1 MRGWLCWLSEDG
13 FACWPG
19 ISFGTYSSKIVAFD
33 KTISDNGKFRILV
46 INNGKRLHALR
57 KTFEQ
62 HGGLFSKLAQMVSYE
77 DKDCSVFS
85 ECKPFSKEK
94 TVEYLREYMKTKN
107 DLTVDYN
114 IFKSGSIGQ
123 VHIGNLNNENKS
135 KVAVKVQYIGLYE
148 QIEDDIKVLN
158 LLTTF
163 LYSFADM
170 KEAIKDIKRC
180 VYEELD
186 YNKETINHQLM
197 YNLWKDTDIYIPK
210 VYDSLSTNKVIV
222 TEFLLGQ
229 NLNEFIANS
238 TQESKN
244 KIALDLIKFIFTNIY
259 KNNLFYSDS
268 HYGNII
274 IQDNDVLSIIDF
286 GCINYLPI
294 DMVASLK
301 KLHNS
306 LKTQNKKLFLKI
318 LIELNIINE
327 NVSEESKE
335 YAYNYFKIQYTP
347 WIIEEEFEFTDEWKL
362 KSDEKNT
369 LLLSEWKLPPN
380 MVYFNKIPVCSIVRK
395 HKQI

>member
-1 MRGWLCWLSEDG
+1 MYKIGSIGASLVYNLFITDDHHKEDN
-13 FACWPG
+13 
-19 ISFGTYSSKIVAFD
+19 V
-33 KTISDNGKFRILV
+33 V

-123 VHIGNLNNENKS
+123 VHIGNLNDENKS

-222 TEFLLGQ
+222 TEFLSGQ

-238 TQESKN
+238 AQESKN

-306 LKTQNKKLFLKI
+306 LKTQNKKLFFKI

-380 MVYFNKIPVCSIVRK
+380 MVYFNKIPHGLYHILQTLNAK
-395 HKQI
+395 GMFYKIFNDIFNID

>member
-1 MRGWLCWLSEDG
+1 MYKIGSIGASLVYNLFITDDHHKEDN
-13 FACWPG
+13 
-19 ISFGTYSSKIVAFD
+19 V
-33 KTISDNGKFRILV
+33 V

-123 VHIGNLNNENKS
+123 VHVGNLNDENK

-222 TEFLLGQ
+222 TEFLSGQ

-294 DMVASLK
+294 DMVTSLK

-306 LKTQNKKLFLKI
+306 LKTKNKELFFKI

-327 NVSEESKE
+327 NISEESKE

-347 WIIEEEFEFTDEWKL
+347 WIVEEEFEFTQEWKL

-369 LLLSEWKLPPN
+369 LLLSEWKLPAN
-380 MVYFNKIPVCSIVRK
+380 MVYFNKIPHGLYHILQTLNAK
-395 HKQI
+395 GMFYKIFNDIFNTD

>member
-1 MRGWLCWLSEDG
+1 MYKIGSIGASLVYNLFITDDHKEDN
-13 FACWPG
+13 
-19 ISFGTYSSKIVAFD
+19 I
-33 KTISDNGKFRILV
+33 V

-94 TVEYLREYMKTKN
+94 TVDYLREYMKTKN
-107 DLTVDYN
+107 DLMVDYN

-123 VHIGNLNNENKS
+123 VHIGNLNDENKS

-222 TEFLLGQ
+222 TEFLSGQ

-259 KNNLFYSDS
+259 KNNFFYSDS

-294 DMVASLK
+294 NMVISLK

-306 LKTQNKKLFLKI
+306 LKTQNKELFFKI

-347 WIIEEEFEFTDEWKL
+347 WIVEEEFEFTQEWKL

-369 LLLSEWKLPPN
+369 LLLSEWKLPSN
-380 MVYFNKIPVCSIVRK
+380 MVYFNKIPHGLYHILQTLNAK
-395 HKQI
+395 GMFYKIFNDIFNTN

>member
-1 MRGWLCWLSEDG
+1 MYKIGSIGASLVYNLFITDDHHKEDN
-13 FACWPG
+13 
-19 ISFGTYSSKIVAFD
+19 V
-33 KTISDNGKFRILV
+33 V

-123 VHIGNLNNENKS
+123 VHVGNLNDENK

-222 TEFLLGQ
+222 TEFLSGQ

-274 IQDNDVLSIIDF
+274 IQDNDVLSVIDF

-294 DMVASLK
+294 DMVTSLK

-306 LKTQNKKLFLKI
+306 LKTKNKELFFKI

-347 WIIEEEFEFTDEWKL
+347 WIVEEEFEFTQEWKF

-369 LLLSEWKLPPN
+369 LLLSEWKLPAN
-380 MVYFNKIPVCSIVRK
+380 MVYFNKIPHGLYHILQTLNAK
-395 HKQI
+395 GMFYKIFNDIFNID

>member
-1 MRGWLCWLSEDG
+1 MYKIGSIGASLVYNLFITDDHKEDN
-13 FACWPG
+13 
-19 ISFGTYSSKIVAFD
+19 V
-33 KTISDNGKFRILV
+33 V

-123 VHIGNLNNENKS
+123 VHVGNLNDENK

-158 LLTTF
+158 LLTTL

-222 TEFLLGQ
+222 TEFLSGQ

-294 DMVASLK
+294 DMVTSLK

-306 LKTQNKKLFLKI
+306 LKTKNKELFFKI

-347 WIIEEEFEFTDEWKL
+347 WIVEEEFEFTQEWKL

-369 LLLSEWKLPPN
+369 LLLSEWKLPAN
-380 MVYFNKIPVCSIVRK
+380 MVYFNKIPHGLYHILQTLNAKGMFYKIFNDIFSLS
-395 HKQI
+395 

>member
-1 MRGWLCWLSEDG
+1 MYKIGSIGASLVYNLFITDDHHKEED
-13 FACWPG
+13 
-19 ISFGTYSSKIVAFD
+19 V
-33 KTISDNGKFRILV
+33 V

-123 VHIGNLNNENKS
+123 VHVGNLNNENKS

-222 TEFLLGQ
+222 TEFLSGQ

-238 TQESKN
+238 AQESKN

-274 IQDNDVLSIIDF
+274 IQDKDVLSIIDF

-301 KLHNS
+301 KLHKS
-306 LKTQNKKLFLKI
+306 LKTQNKKLFFKI

-369 LLLSEWKLPPN
+369 LLLSEWKLPSN
-380 MVYFNKIPVCSIVRK
+380 MVYFNKIPHGLYHILQTLNAK
-395 HKQI
+395 GMFYKIFNDIFNTY

>member
-1 MRGWLCWLSEDG
+1 MYKIGSIGVSLVYNLFITDDHKEDN
-13 FACWPG
+13 
-19 ISFGTYSSKIVAFD
+19 I
-33 KTISDNGKFRILV
+33 V

-123 VHIGNLNNENKS
+123 VHIGNLNDENKS

-222 TEFLLGQ
+222 TEFLSGQ

-274 IQDNDVLSIIDF
+274 IQDKDVLSIIDF

-301 KLHNS
+301 KLHKS
-306 LKTQNKKLFLKI
+306 LKTQNKKLFFKI

-369 LLLSEWKLPPN
+369 LLLSEWKLPSN
-380 MVYFNKIPVCSIVRK
+380 MVYFNKIPHGLYHILQTLNAK
-395 HKQI
+395 GMFYKIFNDIFNTY

>member
-1 MRGWLCWLSEDG
+1 MYKIGSIGASLVYNLFITDDHHKEED
-13 FACWPG
+13 
-19 ISFGTYSSKIVAFD
+19 V
-33 KTISDNGKFRILV
+33 V

-123 VHIGNLNNENKS
+123 VHIGNLNDENKS
-135 KVAVKVQYIGLYE
+135 KVAVKVQYIGLHE

-222 TEFLLGQ
+222 TEFLSGQ

-274 IQDNDVLSIIDF
+274 IQDKDVLSIIDF

-301 KLHNS
+301 KLHKS
-306 LKTQNKKLFLKI
+306 LKTQNKKLFFKI

-369 LLLSEWKLPPN
+369 LLLSEWKLPSN
-380 MVYFNKIPVCSIVRK
+380 MVYFNKIPHGLYHILQTLNAK
-395 HKQI
+395 GMFYKIFNDIFNTY

>member
-1 MRGWLCWLSEDG
+1 MYKIGSIGVSLVYNLFITDDHKEDN
-13 FACWPG
+13 
-19 ISFGTYSSKIVAFD
+19 I
-33 KTISDNGKFRILV
+33 V

-94 TVEYLREYMKTKN
+94 TVEYLKEYMKTKN

-123 VHIGNLNNENKS
+123 VHIGNLNDENKS

-274 IQDNDVLSIIDF
+274 IQDKDVLSIIDF

-301 KLHNS
+301 KLHKS
-306 LKTQNKKLFLKI
+306 LKTQNKKLFFKI

-369 LLLSEWKLPPN
+369 LLLSEWKLPSN
-380 MVYFNKIPVCSIVRK
+380 MVYFNKIPHGLYHILQTLNAK
-395 HKQI
+395 GMFYKIFNDIFNTY

>member
-1 MRGWLCWLSEDG
+1 MYKIGSIGASLVYNLFITDDHKEDN
-13 FACWPG
+13 
-19 ISFGTYSSKIVAFD
+19 I
-33 KTISDNGKFRILV
+33 V

-94 TVEYLREYMKTKN
+94 TVDYLREYMKTKN
-107 DLTVDYN
+107 DLMVDYN

-123 VHIGNLNNENKS
+123 VHIGNLNDENKS

-222 TEFLLGQ
+222 TEFLSGQ

-294 DMVASLK
+294 DMVTSLK

-306 LKTQNKKLFLKI
+306 LKTQNKELFLKI

-347 WIIEEEFEFTDEWKL
+347 WIVEEEFEFTQEWKL

-369 LLLSEWKLPPN
+369 LLLSEWKLPSN
-380 MVYFNKIPVCSIVRK
+380 MVYFNKIPHGLYHILQTLNAK
-395 HKQI
+395 GMFYKIFNDIFNTN

>member
-1 MRGWLCWLSEDG
+1 MYKIGSIGASLVYNLFITDDHHKEDN
-13 FACWPG
+13 
-19 ISFGTYSSKIVAFD
+19 V
-33 KTISDNGKFRILV
+33 V

-380 MVYFNKIPVCSIVRK
+380 MVYFNKIPHGLYHIL
-395 HKQI
+395 QILNAKGMFYKIFNDIFNTD

>member
-1 MRGWLCWLSEDG
+1 MYKIGSIGVSLVYNLFITDDHKEDN
-13 FACWPG
+13 
-19 ISFGTYSSKIVAFD
+19 I
-33 KTISDNGKFRILV
+33 V

-123 VHIGNLNNENKS
+123 VHIGNLNDENKS

-148 QIEDDIKVLN
+148 QIEDDIKVLY

-222 TEFLLGQ
+222 TEFLSGQ

-274 IQDNDVLSIIDF
+274 IQDKDVLSIIDF

-301 KLHNS
+301 KLHKS
-306 LKTQNKKLFLKI
+306 LKTQNKKLFFKI

-369 LLLSEWKLPPN
+369 LLLSEWKLPSN
-380 MVYFNKIPVCSIVRK
+380 MVYFNKIPHGLYHILQTLNAK
-395 HKQI
+395 GMFYKIFNDIFNTY

>member
-1 MRGWLCWLSEDG
+1 M
-13 FACWPG
+13 
-19 ISFGTYSSKIVAFD
+19 YKIGSIGASLVYNLFITD
-33 KTISDNGKFRILV
+33 DHKTHNVV

-62 HGGLFSKLAQMVSYE
+62 HGGLFSKIAQMVSYE

-94 TVEYLREYMKTKN
+94 TVEYLKDYLKN
-107 DLTVDYN
+107 NDHFTVDYN

-123 VHIGNLNNENKS
+123 VHIGNLKDENKS
-135 KVAVKVQYIGLYE
+135 KVAVKIQYTGLYE
-148 QIEDDIKVLN
+148 QMEDDIKVLN

-170 KEAIKDIKRC
+170 KEAIKDIKKC

-186 YNKETINHQLM
+186 YKKETLNHQLM

-210 VYDSLSTNKVIV
+210 VYDSLSTNKLIV
-222 TEFLLGQ
+222 TEYLTGQ
-229 NLNEFIANS
+229 NLSEFIANAS
-238 TQESKN
+238 QESKN
-244 KIALDLIKFIFTNIY
+244 KIALDLVKFIFTNIY

-274 IQDNDVLSIIDF
+274 IQDNDQLSIIDF

-294 DMVASLK
+294 DMVKSLK
-301 KLHNS
+301 RLHNS
-306 LKTQNKKLFLKI
+306 LKTENKELFFEI
-318 LIELNIINE
+318 LTELNIINE

-335 YAYNYFKIQYTP
+335 YAYSYFKIQYTP
-347 WIIEEEFEFTDEWKL
+347 WIVEQEFEFTKEWKF

-369 LLLSEWKLPPN
+369 LMLSEWKLPPN
-380 MVYFNKIPVCSIVRK
+380 MVYFNKIPHGLYNILQTLNAK
-395 HKQI
+395 GMFYKIFNEIFNN

>member
-1 MRGWLCWLSEDG
+1 MYKIGSIGASLVYNLFITDDHHKEDN
-13 FACWPG
+13 
-19 ISFGTYSSKIVAFD
+19 V
-33 KTISDNGKFRILV
+33 V

-94 TVEYLREYMKTKN
+94 TVEYIREYMKTKN
-107 DLTVDYN
+107 NFTVDYN

-123 VHIGNLNNENKS
+123 VHIGNLNDENKS

-222 TEFLLGQ
+222 TEFLSGQ

-274 IQDNDVLSIIDF
+274 IQYNDVLSIIDF

-294 DMVASLK
+294 DMVTSLK

-306 LKTQNKKLFLKI
+306 LKTQNKELFLKI

-347 WIIEEEFEFTDEWKL
+347 WIIEEEFEFTEEWKF
-362 KSDEKNT
+362 KSDEKNA

-380 MVYFNKIPVCSIVRK
+380 MVYFNKIPHGLYHILQTLNAK
-395 HKQI
+395 GMFYKIFNDIFNTY